1 MIRLL
6 KSKSIQME
14 SIIAIYQ
21 TYSIHRQLLPSKLY
35 GGLSDPDQK
44 TEILEMVR
52 LLKSKRIHP
61 ESIIAIYQ
69 TYTIHKTNK
78 DIRHQ
83 GQLLPSKLHGGPS
96 DPDQKSEILEMIR
109 LLKSKNILLKS
120 IIAVYQTYP
129 IHRQLLRSKL
139 HCGGPSDQRRL
150 GLLGQIAVN
159 DNEKVKV
166 KPKCKFLN
174 AQP

>member
-1 MIRLL
+1 
-6 KSKSIQME
+6 ME

-21 TYSIHRQLLPSKLY
+21 TYSIHR
-35 GGLSDPDQK
+35 
-44 TEILEMVR
+44 
-52 LLKSKRIHP
+52 
-61 ESIIAIYQ
+61 
-69 TYTIHKTNK
+69 
-78 DIRHQ
+78 
-83 GQLLPSKLHGGPS
+83 QLLPSKLHGGPS

-166 KPKCKFLN
+166 KPKCKFEN
-174 AQP
+174 AKESSFKHSS

>member
-1 MIRLL
+1 MIIKRKNILL
-6 KSKSIQME
+6 K
-14 SIIAIYQ
+14 
-21 TYSIHRQLLPSKLY
+21 
-35 GGLSDPDQK
+35 
-44 TEILEMVR
+44 
-52 LLKSKRIHP
+52 
-61 ESIIAIYQ
+61 SIIAIYQ

-139 HCGGPSDQRRL
+139 HCGPSDQRRL
-150 GLLGQIAVN
+150 ELLGQIAVN

-166 KPKCKFLN
+166 KPKCKFEN
-174 AQP
+174 ARESSFKHSS